1 MKKIMIIAVLIF
13 NIYSLYAEEHFI
25 INDASIKVLTDAGV
39 DISLEKKYTINSITK
54 KYLKD
59 ARKIL
64 FEINKIDTKINEE
77 FKKENVDLESVKQ
90 LIFEKKE
97 KEADFDYTIMS
108 CDLDILSL
116 FSNNEIKKIKYYI
129 IFKK

>member
-1 MKKIMIIAVLIF
+1 MKKIIIFAVLIL
-13 NIYSLYAEEHFI
+13 NIYNLYADEHFI
-25 INDASIKVLTDAGV
+25 INDASMKVLTDAGV
-39 DISLEKKYTINSITK
+39 YISLEKKYTINSITK

-64 FEINKIDTKINEE
+64 FEINEINMKINDE
-77 FKKENVDLESVKQ
+77 FKKENIDLSNVKQ
-90 LIFEKKE
+90 LIFEKKA

-116 FSNNEIKKIKYYI
+116 FSDNEIKKIKYYI

>member
-39 DISLEKKYTINSITK
+39 DIDLEKKYTINSITK

-64 FEINKIDTKINEE
+64 FEINKIDMKINDE

-90 LIFEKKE
+90 LIFEKKA

-116 FSNNEIKKIKYYI
+116 FSDYI

>member
-1 MKKIMIIAVLIF
+1 MKKIMIIAILIF

-39 DISLEKKYTINSITK
+39 DIDLEKKYTINSITK

-64 FEINKIDTKINEE
+64 FEINKIDMKINDE

-90 LIFEKKE
+90 LIFEKKA

-116 FSNNEIKKIKYYI
+116 FSDNEIKRIKYYI

>member
-39 DISLEKKYTINSITK
+39 DIDLEKKYTINSITK

>member
-39 DISLEKKYTINSITK
+39 DIDLEKKYTINSITK

-90 LIFEKKE
+90 LIFEKKA

-116 FSNNEIKKIKYYI
+116 FSDNEIKRIKY
-129 IFKK
+129 

>member
-1 MKKIMIIAVLIF
+1 MKKIIIFAVLIL
-13 NIYSLYAEEHFI
+13 NIYNLYADEHFI

-39 DISLEKKYTINSITK
+39 YISLEKKYTINSITK

-64 FEINKIDTKINEE
+64 FEINEINMKINDE
-77 FKKENVDLESVKQ
+77 FKKENIDLSNVKQ
-90 LIFEKKE
+90 LIFEKKA

-116 FSNNEIKKIKYYI
+116 FSDNEIKKIKYYI

>member
-1 MKKIMIIAVLIF
+1 MKKIMIIALLIF
-13 NIYSLYAEEHFI
+13 NIYNLYADENFI
-25 INDASIKVLTDAGV
+25 INDDSIKVLTDAGIDV
-39 DISLEKKYTINSITK
+39 SLEKKYTINSIIK
-54 KYLKD
+54 RYLKD
-59 ARKIL
+59 VRKIL
-64 FEINKIDTKINEE
+64 AELNEINTKINDE
-77 FKKENVDLESVKQ
+77 FKKEDINLDNIKK

-116 FSNNEIKKIKYYI
+116 FSENEIKRIKYYI

>member
-1 MKKIMIIAVLIF
+1 MKKIMIISILIF

-64 FEINKIDTKINEE
+64 FEINKIDTRINEE

>member
-1 MKKIMIIAVLIF
+1 MKKIMIIAILIF

-39 DISLEKKYTINSITK
+39 DIDLEKKYTINSITK

-64 FEINKIDTKINEE
+64 FEINKIDMQINDE
-77 FKKENVDLESVKQ
+77 FKKENVDLDNVKQ
-90 LIFEKKE
+90 LIFEKKA

-116 FSNNEIKKIKYYI
+116 FSDNEIKKIKYYI

>member
-1 MKKIMIIAVLIF
+1 MKKIIIFAVLIL
-13 NIYSLYAEEHFI
+13 NIYNLYADEHFI

-39 DISLEKKYTINSITK
+39 YISLEKKYTINSITK

-64 FEINKIDTKINEE
+64 FEINEINMKINDE

-90 LIFEKKE
+90 LIFEKKA

-116 FSNNEIKKIKYYI
+116 FSDNEIKKIKYYI

>member
-1 MKKIMIIAVLIF
+1 MKKIMIIAILIF

-39 DISLEKKYTINSITK
+39 DIDLEKKYTINSITK

-64 FEINKIDTKINEE
+64 FEINKIDMKINDE

-90 LIFEKKE
+90 LIFEKKA

-116 FSNNEIKKIKYYI
+116 FSDNEIKKIKYYI

>member
-64 FEINKIDTKINEE
+64 FEINKIDTKINDE
-77 FKKENVDLESVKQ
+77 FKKENVDLDSVKQ